1 MNFGR
6 LATAMIT
13 PFTPEGTIDWPRVSS
28 MIEYLIQQGNDAI
41 VVAGTTGESP
51 TLTNEEKVELY
62 TYAVREAA
70 GRVHVI
76 AGTGGNNTEAAI
88 QLTKQAEEAG
98 VDGVMLVAPF
108 YNKPSQEGLYQH
120 FKKIAEATSL
130 PVMLYN
136 IPGRSAV
143 NITVD
148 TMVRLTEIDNIVAIK
163 EASGDLVQVTELAAR
178 KPEHVR
184 IYSGNDELLVPTM
197 AVGGYGVVSVASQLI
212 SPEMKKMMEAFVAG
226 DVTTAT
232 QMHQRYLPLVK
243 ALFITSSPAPLK
255 YALSKRGV
263 CEPTLRLPLVPPT
276 EEEKK
281 VIDKLVEE
289 LVPADRFVK

>member
-6 LATAMIT
+6 LITAMIT
-13 PFTPEGTIDWPRVSS
+13 PFTAEGTIDWSRVSA
-28 MIEYLIQQGNDAI
+28 MIEHLISHGNDGI

-51 TLTNEEKVELY
+51 TLSQEEKVELY
-62 TYAVREAA
+62 AYAVRQAA
-70 GRVHVI
+70 GRIQVI
-76 AGTGGNNTEAAI
+76 AGTGGNNTQAAVE
-88 QLTKQAEEAG
+88 LTKQAEEAG
-98 VDGVMLVAPF
+98 VDGIMLVAPF

-120 FKKIAEATSL
+120 FKTVAEATSL

-178 KPEHVR
+178 KPDHVR
-184 IYSGNDELLVPTM
+184 IFSGNDELLVPTM
-197 AVGGYGVVSVASQLI
+197 AVGGYGVVSVASHLI

-226 DVTTAT
+226 DVTTAA
-232 QMHQRYLPLVK
+232 QMHQRYLPLVE

-255 YALSKRGV
+255 HALSLRGV
-263 CEPTLRLPLVPPT
+263 CEPTVRLPLVPPS
-276 EEEKK
+276 EQEKELIGSLLK
-281 VIDKLVEE
+281 E
-289 LVPADRFVK
+289 LVPAERFAN